1 MNIATSSL
9 SQEASIEQAGHD
21 LDYAASSDS
30 SSLEENQ
37 RSSVN
42 PSVCDDA
49 KEAQQV
55 RAWSE
60 QVPIGMGFC
69 PWAVQSKYLAYRLCD
84 AIRPQDVA
92 ERVQKE
98 ARHLLSDQCN
108 NSPLSST
115 LLVCP
120 RVTAWQ
126 DHFET
131 FDAFVKS
138 LRVDAITLVSFHPQ
152 FLRWRG
158 LPSNITV
165 GNRVQSHRN
174 VGGTQKTHETFRAT
188 LLGTSTVPFGRRKVR
203 IRFDSDGKAQ
213 YVPVDWIKPIS
224 DNDEN
229 DTTEDNAVA
238 TLGTPLPDNLMHRA
252 PFPTIHLIRDMDL
265 ASLPM
270 RSVSLVK
277 RKNAQ
282 RIAQLGWE
290 GMATSSTSQ
299 AENDEASNNYQ

>member
-1 MNIATSSL
+1 MNSTTSSL
-9 SQEASIEQAGHD
+9 SQNASIGQGEPD
-21 LDYAASSDS
+21 LDDAASSDS
-30 SSLEENQ
+30 NSLEENQ

-42 PSVCDDA
+42 QSVCDDA
-49 KEAQQV
+49 VEAQQV

-60 QVPIGMGFC
+60 KVPIGMGFC
-69 PWAVQSKYLAYRLCD
+69 PWAVQSKYLAYHVCD
-84 AIRPQDVA
+84 AVRPQDVA
-92 ERVQKE
+92 ERVQQE
-98 ARHLLSDQCN
+98 ARYLLSDQCN
-108 NSPLSST
+108 TSPLSST

-126 DHFET
+126 DNFEN

-138 LRVDAITLVSFHPQ
+138 LRVDEITLVSFHPQ

-158 LPSNITV
+158 LPTNISV
-165 GNRVQSHRN
+165 GSRVQSHRN
-174 VGGTQKTHETFRAT
+174 VGGMQKTHETFQAT
-188 LLGTSTVPFGRRKVR
+188 LLETSTVPFGRRKVR
-203 IRFDSDGKAQ
+203 IRFDSDGQAQ

-229 DTTEDNAVA
+229 DTTTGDNAVA

-265 ASLPM
+265 ASLSM
-270 RSVSLVK
+270 RSVSRVK

-282 RIAQLGWE
+282 RITQLGWE
-290 GMATSSTSQ
+290 GMDASQ
-299 AENDEASNNYQ
+299 QYNPC